1 MKKEAKLLQVLS
13 VTRYSKFVW
22 SILRSRAA
30 VAWDKESPMTEEKKH
45 GQKFESHHI
54 VSYGNH
60 FPNHQGTNFDLKKK
74 KAA

>member
-1 MKKEAKLLQVLS
+1 VKEEVKLLHMLS

-30 VAWDKESPMTEEKKH
+30 ATWGQRDPMTEEKDH
-45 GQKFESHHI
+45 GQKFEGHDI
-54 VSYGNH
+54 PGYGNH
-60 FPNHQGTNFDLKKK
+60 LPNCQGTNFDLKKK